1 MNIKTIV
8 IAVVVIGTAAGIWF
22 ARQRHSMMVMEP
34 NAEHTHRLSQMTDT
48 QGKVYYSCPMH
59 PQVRQDDPGN
69 CPICGM
75 KLSKREEGG
84 TTMPGAMSAEKKPLY
99 WYDPMVPSQRF
110 EAPGKSP
117 FMDMQLVPKYSD
129 ETGEDGGT
137 IVSIDPRMAQ
147 NLGMRT
153 VEAKKIRLTGGL
165 EATGNVAADD
175 RRIQSVVSRVAGFV
189 ERLDVRAVGEPVKR
203 GQVIAGV
210 YSPELY
216 GAQQEFLLA
225 QKSDAVLAAASRERL
240 KLLGMA
246 DFQIK
251 AVAESGKAQ
260 RQALITA
267 PVSGIVT
274 ELNVREGGQTEPGMP
289 LVRIS
294 DLSRVWVQ
302 VEIPESQASALRP
315 GLRAEARL
323 AGLPGRVFEGAVD
336 YIYPSVDMTT
346 RTLRARLTFDNP
358 GLALKPGMYASVSL
372 AIKGGSERVVVPSEA
387 VIRTGERTVVM
398 VAESAGRYRPAHV
411 EIGLER
417 NGETIILSGLE
428 EGESVVVS
436 GQFLIDSEA
445 SLLGAYQR
453 MDAGPGISEGI
464 DGMEKNQ

>member
-1 MNIKTIV
+1 MSRSR
-8 IAVVVIGTAAGIWF
+8 IALLVLVVVAFAAGGWWL
-22 ARQRHSMMVMEP
+22 ATPS
-34 NAEHTHRLSQMTDT
+34 HTHRLMSMTDAE
-48 QGKVYYSCPMH
+48 GKVYYSCPMH
-59 PQVRQDDPGN
+59 PQVRQDSPGQ

-75 KLSKREEGG
+75 KLAKREEAGS
-84 TTMPGAMSAEKKPLY
+84 AMSAENTGEKKPLY

-110 EAPGKSP
+110 DAPGKSP
-117 FMDMQLVPKYSD
+117 FMDMQLVPKYGD
-129 ETGEDGGT
+129 ETGGGV

-153 VEAKKIRLTGGL
+153 VKVTRIRLASGL
-165 EATGNVAADD
+165 EATGSVAADD

-189 ERLDVRAVGEPVKR
+189 ERLDVRSVGEPVKR

-225 QKSDAVLAAASRERL
+225 QKSDAMLAAASRERL

-246 DFQIK
+246 DFQIN
-251 AVAESGKAQ
+251 AVAESGTAQ
-260 RQALITA
+260 RQVLITA

-358 GLALKPGMYASVSL
+358 SLALKPGMYASVSL

-417 NGETIILSGLE
+417 NGETVILSGLE

-453 MDAGPGISEGI
+453 MDAGPGMTEGM
-464 DGMEKNQ
+464 DWMDQKSDMGEMEKSQ

>member
-1 MNIKTIV
+1 M
-8 IAVVVIGTAAGIWF
+8 
-22 ARQRHSMMVMEP
+22 
-34 NAEHTHRLSQMTDT
+34 
-48 QGKVYYSCPMH
+48 
-59 PQVRQDDPGN
+59 
-69 CPICGM
+69 
-75 KLSKREEGG
+75 
-84 TTMPGAMSAEKKPLY
+84 
-99 WYDPMVPSQRF
+99 
-110 EAPGKSP
+110 
-117 FMDMQLVPKYSD
+117 
-129 ETGEDGGT
+129 
-137 IVSIDPRMAQ
+137 
-147 NLGMRT
+147 
-153 VEAKKIRLTGGL
+153 
-165 EATGNVAADD
+165 
-175 RRIQSVVSRVAGFV
+175 VSRVAGFV

-216 GAQQEFLLA
+216 AAQQEFLLA
-225 QKSDAVLAAASRERL
+225 LKGDAGQDVPVSAMRQDGALSPAAKLAAASRERL

-246 DFQIK
+246 DFQIS
-251 AVAESGKAQ
+251 AIAESGQAQ

-267 PVSGIVT
+267 PVGGIVT

-323 AGLPGRVFEGAVD
+323 SGLPGRVFEGQVD
-336 YIYPSVDMTT
+336 YIYPSVDMIT

-358 GLALKPGMYASVSL
+358 GLVLKPGMYASVSL

-398 VAESAGRYRPAHV
+398 VAEGDGRYRPAHV

-453 MDAGPGISEGI
+453 MDAGPGMAE
-464 DGMEKNQ
+464 GMEKNP